1 MTNDTTQDRTRT
13 EEFKLEGGKVLDKI
27 KDLIHQGN
35 IRRIILKNEAGKTLI
50 EIPLTLGLV
59 GAALLPVFAAVGAL
73 AAVATRMVIVVEKTE
88 TDALSPSLR
97 RSVAP
102 TRDPGRL
109 RVRPASMDH
118 GPCSNPG

>member
-1 MTNDTTQDRTRT
+1 MTTDATQDRTRT
-13 EEFKLEGGKVLDKI
+13 ETFRLDGGQVLDKI
-27 KDLIHQGN
+27 KELIHEGN

-88 TDALSPSLR
+88 TD
-97 RSVAP
+97 
-102 TRDPGRL
+102 
-109 RVRPASMDH
+109 
-118 GPCSNPG
+118 